1 MKGGEGEIGLER
13 LIRQGGEKME
23 SGGLGDLGNS
33 RQTVGGDCES
43 AAGKELGKFRQGVDG
58 GGTGKFAIC
67 VVGGEEISTAGIGKN
82 A

>member
-33 RQTVGGDCES
+33 GQTIGGHSEG
-43 AAGKELGKFRQGVDG
+43 ATGEKLGSTEKQRSYFRFRIQ
-58 GGTGKFAIC
+58 I
-67 VVGGEEISTAGIGKN
+67 
-82 A
+82 